1 MAKVIKKHPQVVSF
15 PFSIV
20 KNLTTE
26 VEGKDNT
33 GITGE
38 SEVYNEQV

>member
-1 MAKVIKKHPQVVSF
+1 MAKVTKKHSQIVSF

-26 VEGKDNT
+26 VEGNDNAGMT
-33 GITGE
+33 RE